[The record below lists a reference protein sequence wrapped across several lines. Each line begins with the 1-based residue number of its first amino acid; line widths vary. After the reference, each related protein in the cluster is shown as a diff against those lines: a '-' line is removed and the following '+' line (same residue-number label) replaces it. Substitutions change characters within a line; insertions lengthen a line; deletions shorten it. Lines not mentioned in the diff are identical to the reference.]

1 MPIPIAIITGA
12 AMAVKYGPQAVN
24 FIKLGIK
31 IGKALAEGR
40 TELTDDEWAE
50 VVTDGDQV
58 GQDFRDLVGRE

>member
-31 IGKALAEGR
+31 VGKALAEGR
-40 TELTDDEWAE
+40 SELSEEEWAE
-50 VVTDGDQV
+50 VVADGDQV
-58 GQDFRDLVGRE
+58 GQDFREVVGRE